1 MKTTQFSGTGTG
13 YRKVKKQDNFSLLR
27 KIRKECA
34 TEFMTLA
41 DYVISGNKIREK
53 EQNGT
58 LCNSHL
64 RKYNENKVKESFSIH
79 KHVWRYTALSSGNA
93 GMKLLTLFSAFFVL
107 IMGLIIGSLWYAV
120 VRGEFTRFATK
131 QNYKDV
137 LLNLN
142 SKFAV
147 CRKLNSESL
156 C

>member
-1 MKTTQFSGTGTG
+1 MGKL
-13 YRKVKKQDNFSLLR
+13 KKQDNFLLPR

-79 KHVWRYTALSSGNA
+79 KHVRRYTALSSGNA
-93 GMKLLTLFSAFFVL
+93 GKKLLTLFSASFVL
-107 IMGLIIGSLWYAV
+107 IWGLIIG
-120 VRGEFTRFATK
+120 R
-131 QNYKDV
+131 
-137 LLNLN
+137 
-142 SKFAV
+142 
-147 CRKLNSESL
+147 
-156 C
+156 